1 MSFTVN
7 REVTTAS
14 AMLQSCMLVLSDE
27 TTKIQAVDHDREA
40 SINENQKP
48 KFSSQTL
55 MLLGNTFLWNIV
67 IHMSYPKSGVILK
80 DPNSFLCTI
89 FENC

>member
-1 MSFTVN
+1 MTGAYWGMHLKSFDNSHTAVIRGAEDIEPLSKRLMSFTVN
-7 REVTTAS
+7 KQVTTAS

-48 KFSSQTL
+48 KFSS
-55 MLLGNTFLWNIV
+55 
-67 IHMSYPKSGVILK
+67 
-80 DPNSFLCTI
+80 
-89 FENC
+89 